1 MEKFVSISFLLWYN
15 FLCESRDSMPKLND
29 KRMINDIRSLALDM
43 IHEAGSGH
51 PGISLG
57 AAPILYT
64 LYTYHLNF
72 DLNKSDWCNR
82 DRFVLSCGHASAL
95 LYATLFCIDEA
106 NYNLND
112 LKNYRNLYSHTPGH
126 PEYNLDYK
134 IECTTGP
141 LGQGFA
147 TSVGMAMASKYL
159 DYYFSSKKISLFDYY
174 VYAMCSDGDLMEG
187 VSYEAASLASKYN
200 LDNLIVLYD
209 SNGVTL
215 DGELDSH
222 YVDTISS
229 VYADLGWNVF
239 YVKNGESVKEINKA
253 IHAAKKSDGPS
264 LIVVNTVIG
273 KFSKYEGSHKI
284 HGTLEQD
291 DYLEIK
297 KELDR
302 EEKWDYDKVN
312 LALYRQ
318 FIQERLDNTYKEWY
332 LDYEEFCKNTD
343 EKKVNVLNSII
354 NNEVI
359 QLQLDKVIDMD
370 KLFIDRD
377 FRDINYQIMNV
388 ISAFVPNFIGGSADV
403 ALSTKTYL
411 KGRDDFSVDNYGGKN
426 IAFGVREHAMGGIL
440 NGLALSNLRVF
451 GSCFLAFSD
460 YMKPAIRES
469 AMMNLPVTYIF
480 THDSILV
487 GRDGATHQPVE
498 QLAMLRS
505 IPNLSVYRPS
515 DYKELI
521 GSWNEILSSAKPSV
535 LVLPR
540 GHVEVQEFTN
550 PAGICYGGY
559 IISEVKK
566 SLDVIL
572 VATGSEVGHA
582 LELKEELMKNYIE
595 ARVVSMPNIGNFL
608 KQDRE
613 YQNEVLPKG
622 YKKIVLEF
630 SNDPT
635 WYRILESGD
644 EFIGVSN
651 FGKSA
656 TEEDILKEFELD
668 IRSLVIRIKNSL

>member
-1 MEKFVSISFLLWYN
+1 
-15 FLCESRDSMPKLND
+15 MPKLND